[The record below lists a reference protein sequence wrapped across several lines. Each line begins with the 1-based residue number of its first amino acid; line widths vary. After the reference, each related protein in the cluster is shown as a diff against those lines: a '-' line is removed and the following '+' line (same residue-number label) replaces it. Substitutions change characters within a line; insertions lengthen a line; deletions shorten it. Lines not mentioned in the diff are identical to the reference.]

1 MNMVIEMFW
10 VPACVALSA
19 ALLVIFAKN
28 PIRAVLSLI
37 VTFCATAVTW
47 LTLDAEFLGLSLVL
61 VYVGA
66 VMVLFLFV
74 VMMLDIKSTT
84 VNTRFTRWLPLGIGL
99 AISLSLCILGVS
111 YTAFKVAAPITKG
124 LAYAGGIGNTAL
136 LGELVFTQYLLQ
148 FEIAGVILLVA
159 IIAAIAL
166 IHRGPRTRK
175 IQDITEQVNT
185 LAANR
190 IRLVDGV

>member
-1 MNMVIEMFW
+1 MVIEMFW

>member
-1 MNMVIEMFW
+1 MIIEMFW
-10 VPACVALSA
+10 VPACVALCA
-19 ALLVIFAKN
+19 ALFVIFAKN

-37 VTFCATAVTW
+37 VTFCSTAVTW
-47 LTLDAEFLGLSLVL
+47 LTLDAEFLGLSLIL

-84 VNTRFTRWLPLGIGL
+84 INARFTRWLPLGLGVAVAL
-99 AISLSLCILGVS
+99 CLCILGVS
-111 YTAFKVAAPITKG
+111 SAAFKIAPPISAG
-124 LAYAGGIGNTAL
+124 LAYDAGVNNTAI
-136 LGELVFTQYLLQ
+136 LGELVFTHYLLQ
-148 FEIAGVILLVA
+148 FEIAGVLLLVA

-166 IHRGPRTRK
+166 IHRGPRARK
-175 IQDITEQVNT
+175 VQNIADQVST
-185 LAANR
+185 VAADR

>member
-1 MNMVIEMFW
+1 MVIEMFW
-10 VPACVALSA
+10 VPASVALFA

-47 LTLDAEFLGLSLVL
+47 LALDAEFLGLSLVL

-84 VNTRFTRWLPLGIGL
+84 INARFTRWLPLGIGL
-99 AISLSLCILGVS
+99 AIALSLCVLGVS
-111 YTAFKVAAPITKG
+111 HTAFKITEPITKG
-124 LAYAGGIGNTAL
+124 LAYNNGVSNTSL

-148 FEIAGVILLVA
+148 FEVAGVLLLVA

-166 IHRGPRTRK
+166 IHRGPRSRK
-175 IQDITEQVNT
+175 VQNISEQINT
-185 LAANR
+185 SPADR
-190 IRLVDGV
+190 MRLVDGV